1 MSSLAGII
9 RAEFPA
15 LQQKVNGKDLVYLDT
30 AASALKPR
38 AVVDRL
44 NKFYSFETA
53 NVHRG
58 AHYLSDAATS
68 EFEKSRETIR
78 AFLNADSIEEIIF
91 TRGTTEGINLV
102 AESYGLN
109 FLNEG
114 DEIVLTE
121 MEHHSNIVPWQVVA
135 QKKKCVLRYLVVN
148 NSGEIDEASIDSQIT
163 TKTKMVAFTG
173 CSNIL
178 GTITPIEKIV
188 AKAKSVGAV
197 TLLDAAQYVTQKVV
211 DVKKLDIDFLVFSSH
226 KLFGPFGFGA
236 LYGKKDILNKMPPYQ
251 YGGSMISSVGFQETT
266 YNHLPFKFEAGT
278 PHVAGAIG
286 TMTAIQF
293 FKQYSTQ
300 ELFQHEQNLMQMM
313 MSEFSQIEGLKVFGT
328 ASEKAAIVSFTLS
341 GAHHSDIG
349 QILDQQGI
357 AVRVGHHCT
366 QPLLQKFNL
375 TGTVRASVSIY
386 NNESDIAQL
395 VEGIKKAKRMLI

>member
-1 MSSLAGII
+1 MSSLLGAI
-9 RAEFPA
+9 RDQFPA

-30 AASALKPR
+30 AATALKPKS
-38 AVVDRL
+38 VIERL

-58 AHYLSDAATS
+58 AHYLSDAATG
-68 EFEKSRETIR
+68 EFEKAREAIR
-78 AFLNADSIEEIIF
+78 TFLNADSIEEIIF

-102 AESYGLN
+102 AQSYGMN

-135 QKKKCVLRYLVVN
+135 QKKKCVIKYLAVN
-148 NSGEIDEASIDSQIT
+148 ESGEIDEDSIASQIT
-163 TKTKMVAFTG
+163 SKTKFVAFTG

-178 GTITPIEKIV
+178 GTLPPIEKIV
-188 AKAKSVGAV
+188 SRAKAVGAL

-211 DVKKLDIDFLVFSSH
+211 DVKKLDVDFLVFSSH

-236 LYGKKDILNKMPPYQ
+236 LYGKKAILNEMPPYQ
-251 YGGSMISSVGFQETT
+251 YGGSMISSVGFQDTT
-266 YNHLPFKFEAGT
+266 YNYLPFKFEAGT
-278 PHVAGAIG
+278 PHVSGAIT
-286 TMTAIQF
+286 TMAAIQF
-293 FKQYSTQ
+293 FKQHPTDD
-300 ELFQHEQNLMQMM
+300 LFQHEQSLMKMLM
-313 MSEFSQIEGLKVFGT
+313 AEFSQIEGLKVFGT
-328 ASEKAAIVSFTLS
+328 AVDKAAIVSFNLN
-341 GAHHSDIG
+341 GVHHSDIG
-349 QILDQQGI
+349 QILDQQGV

-366 QPLLQKFNL
+366 QPLLKKFNL
-375 TGTVRASVSIY
+375 TGTVRASISIY

-395 VEGIKKAKRMLI
+395 VEGVKKAKRMLL